1 MNVVIKAGTD
11 KSFLI
16 NDVPYQRGA
25 YEVVVESNNGFI
37 SIVRAGAGTIIT
49 KTALSNI
56 RGGSGQS
63 FATFENFVNYIE
75 PFFFR
80 NVAGGG
86 GGGGNVTASNGL
98 KKTGEDIQLGG
109 TLTEDTT
116 IIGGGNALTL
126 NLEPSLLNL
135 SVSEFVLKRQT
146 SIHETR
152 VTGTSVGQLQLRG
165 SSSVQVNTNSFVRSS
180 FKTTSSLTNLEF
192 PCWQNVQEALTSFS
206 PTLEDGSVTTVKL
219 ADSSVSNTKIA
230 DNSISAP
237 KLQDGSVV
245 NAKIGDLAVSEAK
258 IGNSAVTT
266 DKIGN
271 SAVTTAKIAD
281 GSVTT
286 AKYANTSITGNKIGN
301 LQITGVKLA
310 NATITEDKLAFTIP
324 QILKQTSVIDQ
335 TAWNTNDNNTKTV
348 TVTGASVGDN
358 VLVNV
363 SASVYSNI
371 TTQGV
376 RLIGSVTSANTVR
389 VIGRADSFLAIP
401 SGSEWIITVFK

>member
-49 KTALSNI
+49 KTSLENV

-63 FATFENFVNYIE
+63 FATFEDFVNYIE

-86 GGGGNVTASNGL
+86 GGGGGAVNSVSATNGL
-98 KKTGEDIQLGG
+98 TPVGTATNPVIKLGG

-116 IIGGGNALTL
+116 INGGGNSLTL
-126 NLEPSLLNL
+126 NLEPSLLTL

-165 SSSVQVNTNSFVRSS
+165 SSSVQVDTNSFVRKT
-180 FKTTSSLTNLEF
+180 FKTTASLVNLEF
-192 PCWQNVQEALTSFS
+192 PCWQNVQEALSSFS
-206 PTLEDGSVTTVKL
+206 PT
-219 ADSSVSNTKIA
+219 IA
-230 DNSISAP
+230 DDSISTP
-237 KLQDGSVV
+237 KLQDG
-245 NAKIGDLAVSEAK
+245 
-258 IGNSAVTT
+258 AVTNT
-266 DKIGN
+266 KIEN
-271 SAVTTAKIAD
+271 NAVTTAKIGD
-281 GSVTT
+281 GAVTT
-286 AKYANTSITGNKIGN
+286 SKYANNSITGNKIGN
-301 LQITGVKLA
+301 SQITGTKLA

-335 TAWNTNDNNTKTV
+335 TSWNANENNIKTV

-371 TTQGV
+371 STQGV
-376 RLIGSVTSANTVR
+376 RFIGSVTSANTVQ
-389 VIGRADSFLAIP
+389 VIGRADSFLTIP
-401 SGSEWIITVFK
+401 SGAQWIITVFK